1 MVTSSKS
8 PPEEEP
14 ATPAAVTL
22 ALGPEELLA
31 DRAVARLV
39 AHVRAA
45 DPGADVRDLAA
56 GELES
61 GMLTQLTNPSLF
73 GERTVLVVRAAHDL
87 SKDVAGEV
95 VAYLADPADHVA
107 LVLTH
112 SGVAKN
118 KGLVDTARRLGARVV
133 NCPKVVRPSE
143 RVAFVREEL
152 GRAGR
157 TATEP
162 AARALLDAVGTDLRE
177 VASACAQLADD
188 TDGLID
194 EQLVARYYRGRAE
207 VTSFQIADAAVEG
220 RLADAVQQLRWLL
233 SVGGSPL
240 GVTAAMALGL
250 RALVRVAG
258 AGRVSRPADLA
269 RDLKMPPWKVDRAR
283 QQLRGWTPAGMTEAV
298 RAVAAADEEVKTGAA
313 DKSYAVERAVAAV
326 VAARSRR

>member
-1 MVTSSKS
+1 MTTDST
-8 PPEEEP
+8 
-14 ATPAAVTL
+14 ARRGDDAAAPAALTL
-22 ALGPEELLA
+22 VLGPEELLA
-31 DRAVARLV
+31 DRAVSRVV

-56 GELES
+56 GELEP
-61 GMLTQLTNPSLF
+61 GRLAQLTYPSLF
-73 GERTVLVVRAAHDL
+73 GEQTVLVVRAAHDL
-87 SKDVAGEV
+87 SKDVTGEV
-95 VAYLADPADHVA
+95 MAYLADPAGHVS
-107 LVLTH
+107 LVLAH
-112 SGVAKN
+112 CGAAKN
-118 KGLVDTARRLGARVV
+118 KALVDTARRLGARVV
-133 NCPKVVRPSE
+133 NCPKVVRPGE
-143 RVAFVREEL
+143 RVSFVREEL

-233 SVGGSPL
+233 SVGASPL
-240 GVTAAMALGL
+240 GVTAALALGL

-258 AGRVSRPADLA
+258 AGRGSRPADLA
-269 RDLKMPPWKVDRAR
+269 RDLGMPPWKVDRAR
-283 QQLRGWTPAGMTEAV
+283 QQLRGWTPTGMTEAI